1 LNGNPDMTEDPALA
15 ERLEDMPG
23 TLHIATSGDGAQRL
37 VEVIGELDM
46 YTSPRL
52 REVML
57 DLIDDGARTIVIDMA
72 ELTLIDSTGLGVLV
86 GILKRILQHG
96 GDLELRSPRRA
107 ARRVIE
113 ITGLDRVFT
122 IVD

>member
-1 LNGNPDMTEDPALA
+1 MTEDPALA

-23 TLHIATSGDGAQRL
+23 TLHIATSGDGAER
-37 VEVIGELDM
+37 VVDVIGELDLT
-46 YTSPRL
+46 TSPRL
-52 REVML
+52 RQVML
-57 DLIDDGARTIVIDMA
+57 DLIDDGARTIVIDMTQLA
-72 ELTLIDSTGLGVLV
+72 LIDSTGLGVLV
-86 GILKRILQHG
+86 GVLKRVLQHG
-96 GDLELRSPRRA
+96 GDLVLRSPQRG

>member
-1 LNGNPDMTEDPALA
+1 MTEDPALA

-23 TLHIATSGDGAQRL
+23 TLHIATSGDGDQRL
-37 VEVIGELDM
+37 VEVIGELDVS
-46 YTSPRL
+46 TSPRL

-57 DLIDDGARTIVIDMA
+57 DLIDDGARTIVIDMSQ
-72 ELTLIDSTGLGVLV
+72 LNLLDSTGLGVLV
-86 GILKRILQHG
+86 GVLKRVLQHG
-96 GDLELRSPRRA
+96 GDLELRSPRHG
-107 ARRVIE
+107 ARRVLE